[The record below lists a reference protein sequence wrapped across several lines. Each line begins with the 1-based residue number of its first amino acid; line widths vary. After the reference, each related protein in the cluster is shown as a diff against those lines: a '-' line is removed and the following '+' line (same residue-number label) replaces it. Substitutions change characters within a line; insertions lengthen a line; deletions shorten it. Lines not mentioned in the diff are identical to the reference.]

1 MNIDKHKLENNWVM
15 WIHYIYDSDWS
26 INSYKQICSFD
37 TLEELIQLNNFLNN
51 NILSKLM
58 IFYMKDNIKPIWED
72 INNKDGGSFS
82 YKISNNLLEDVWKNL
97 VYALL
102 GNTLSEDE
110 NILKN
115 INGISISPKK
125 NYCIIKLWLA
135 NIENFKNTNIYEF
148 INNSINNDSINN
160 ESINNDSINNESINN
175 ESINNESINNESINN
190 DPLEIHKICNIEKQ
204 LCIFK
209 KHNTMY

>member
-1 MNIDKHKLENNWVM
+1 MNTNIHKLENNWVM
-15 WIHYIYDSDWS
+15 WIHNIYDSDWS
-26 INSYKQICSFD
+26 INSYKQIYSFD
-37 TLEELIQLNNFLNN
+37 TLEELIKLNNFLNN

-58 IFYMKDNIKPIWED
+58 IFFMKDNIKPIWED

-82 YKISNNLLEDVWKNL
+82 YKISNHLLQHVWKNL

-102 GNTLSEDE
+102 GNTLIDDE

-135 NIENFKNTNIYEF
+135 NIENFKNTSLHEF
-148 INNSINNDSINN
+148 INNSINSSANDNKSNFLN
-160 ESINNDSINNESINN
+160 Y
-175 ESINNESINNESINN
+175 
-190 DPLEIHKICNIEKQ
+190 DPLNIHNICNIEEQ

-209 KHNTMY
+209 KHNILY